1 MKKELKLDIYI
12 NMQLFFLPNLSKN
25 DKVAEFDKEESKH
38 LFKVLRKDV
47 GDKLNITNGL
57 NYFFEASINSISKNH
72 CKVDINTATKNS
84 NLPYGLHIA
93 ISPLKSMERFE
104 WFLEKS
110 SEIGISEITPI
121 ICDRTEK
128 KYINEKRLKKVLVSA
143 MKQSLKS
150 HLPILNP
157 VISIKKFLN
166 IEFIEDLFIAHC
178 EELKKVTLLNS
189 IKPKSSNLILIG
201 PEGDFSENEIKLASS
216 KGFKNV
222 SLGDTRLRSE
232 TAGIIAC
239 HTVSIANM

>member
-1 MKKELKLDIYI
+1 
-12 NMQLFFLPNLSKN
+12 MQLFFLPNLSKN

-84 NLPYGLHIA
+84 NLSYGLHIA

-110 SEIGISEITPI
+110 IEIGISEITPI

-157 VISIKKFLN
+157 IISIKKFLD
-166 IEFIEDLFIAHC
+166 IEFTEDLFIAHC

-201 PEGDFSENEIKLASS
+201 PEGDFSKEEV
-216 KGFKNV
+216 GFAMQNGFQPIE
-222 SLGDTRLRSE
+222 LGKSRLRTE
-232 TAGIIAC
+232 TAAIVAC
-239 HTVSIANM
+239 HTIHVLNA